1 MKPADFISKLN
12 EDRIVAAIVGAE
24 KKTSGEIRVY
34 ISRKARPDAFAFA
47 QKRFLA
53 LGMTKTR
60 DRNAVLIYIVPRQ
73 RTFAVI
79 GDVGIHEKC
88 GEAFWQETVGLM
100 AGLFKAEK
108 FTDALI
114 HGVDK
119 VGQLLAAHFPRGSD
133 DSNELPNE
141 LIED

>member
-1 MKPADFISKLN
+1 MKPADFISKL
-12 EDRIVAAIVGAE
+12 EEHRIISAIAEAE

-34 ISRKARPDAFAFA
+34 ISRKNRPDAFAFA

-79 GDVGIHEKC
+79 GDVAVHEKC

-100 AGLFKAEK
+100 SRSFKEEK
-108 FTDALI
+108 FTDALV
-114 HGVDK
+114 HGVEK
-119 VGQLLAAHFPRGSD
+119 VGQLLAAHFPRRSD
-133 DSNELPNE
+133 DSNQLPNT